1 MGLVVDAAADD
12 EGVDVDEGEEGS
24 TSMMKKGLVDRT
36 HEDEMVLVDVDA
48 GATGDDDDDEDES
61 GGGGGGGG
69 DDDGDDDGLVKM
81 VMVVVLAKG
90 MMMMIM
96 MMVSSR
102 KAGSL

>member
-61 GGGGGGGG
+61 GGGGGGG

>member
-1 MGLVVDAAADD
+1 MGLVVDVAADD

-61 GGGGGGGG
+61 GGGGGGG

>member
-61 GGGGGGGG
+61 GGGCGGG